1 VRILWLGAAATIVG
15 VCGASIIAAEGA
27 LVIRA
32 RPAASPRAADDLAR
46 QTDSTWQLAYVTT
59 RDAAVLQG
67 WLFTPV
73 RPNGAGVILL
83 HGVGDT
89 REGMMS
95 HADFLVRAGYTV
107 LTPDARGH
115 GESGGSFITYGVL
128 EAEDV
133 HVWADW
139 LFARGVR
146 RLYGLGESM
155 GASILLESLA
165 REPRFRTVVAEC
177 PFATFAEVA
186 RFRLARASGGP
197 EWAFRP
203 ITALGFTYAR
213 LRYGVDLTKASPL
226 AAVRAAQT
234 PILLIHGQ
242 QDRNIPIA
250 QSRELAAANPKWVR
264 LWEVPRATH
273 VNAFG
278 VEPERYI
285 REVLGWFDGQ

>member
-1 VRILWLGAAATIVG
+1 MTIG
-15 VCGASIIAAEGA
+15 VTAASIIAAEGA
-27 LVIRA
+27 LVIRDK
-32 RPAASPRAADDLAR
+32 PAASPRAADDLAR
-46 QTDSTWQLAYVTT
+46 QTDATWQLAYVTT
-59 RDAAVLQG
+59 GDGAVLQG

-89 REGMMS
+89 RHGVMS
-95 HADFLVRAGYTV
+95 HAAFLVRAGYTV

-139 LFARGVR
+139 LMARGVR

-155 GASILLESLA
+155 GAAILLESLA

-177 PFATFAEVA
+177 PFATFEEVA
-186 RFRLARASGGP
+186 RYRLARASGGP

-213 LRYGVDLTKASPL
+213 LRYGVDLRKASPL

-234 PILLIHGQ
+234 PILLIHGG
-242 QDRNIPIA
+242 QDRNITIA

>member
-1 VRILWLGAAATIVG
+1 
-15 VCGASIIAAEGA
+15 
-27 LVIRA
+27 VIHD

-46 QTDSTWQLAYVTT
+46 RTDSTWQLAYVTT

-67 WLFTPV
+67 WLFTPA

-83 HGVGDT
+83 HGVSDT
-89 REGMMS
+89 RHGVRS
-95 HADFLVRAGYTV
+95 HAEFLLRAGYTV

-139 LFARGVR
+139 LFARGVQ

-177 PFATFAEVA
+177 PFATFEEVA
-186 RFRLARASGGP
+186 RYRLAQASGGP

-242 QDRNIPIA
+242 QDTNIPIA

-264 LWEVPRATH
+264 LWEAPRATH

>member
-1 VRILWLGAAATIVG
+1 VRVLWLSVFAG
-15 VCGASIIAAEGA
+15 VIGVTGASIIAAEGA
-27 LVIRA
+27 LVIRD
-32 RPAASPRAADDLAR
+32 RGPASPRAADDLAR

-59 RDAAVLQG
+59 GDDVVLQG
-67 WLFTPV
+67 WLFTPE

-89 REGMMS
+89 RHGMMS
-95 HADFLVRAGYTV
+95 HAEFLVRAGYTV

-115 GESGGSFITYGVL
+115 GESGGKFITYGVL

-133 HVWADW
+133 HLWADW
-139 LFARGVR
+139 LLARGVW

-155 GASILLESLA
+155 GAAILLESLA

-177 PFATFAEVA
+177 PFATFEEVA
-186 RFRLARASGGP
+186 RYRLAQASGAP
-197 EWAFRP
+197 EWMFRP
-203 ITALGFTYAR
+203 IAAIGFGYAR
-213 LRYGVDLTKASPL
+213 LRYGVDLTKATPL
-226 AAVRAAQT
+226 AAVRAART
-234 PILLIHGQ
+234 PILLIHGD
-242 QDRNIPIA
+242 QDTNIPIA

-273 VNAFG
+273 VNTFG